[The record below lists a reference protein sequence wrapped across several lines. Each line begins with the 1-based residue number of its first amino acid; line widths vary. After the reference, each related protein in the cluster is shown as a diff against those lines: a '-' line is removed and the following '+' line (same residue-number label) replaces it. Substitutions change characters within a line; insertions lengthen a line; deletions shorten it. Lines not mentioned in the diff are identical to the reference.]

1 MGFFSWKTM
10 DTDKSISNNYS
21 SRGAFKVDMLD
32 DKGNVWTEPDYEG
45 YGVFGGKD
53 YYELLAEMNGV
64 VERDKVELQ
73 GEAYT
78 DYMRGEGISLAFK
91 DNGSGDHTKNVLY
104 PNLVEMAKGWRYD
117 PMGPESCES
126 QGFFYD
132 DESDEDEDEF
142 GWNVADINEY

>member
-10 DTDKSISNNYS
+10 DTDTSISNNYS
-21 SRGAFKVDMLD
+21 IKGVFKVDMLD

-45 YGVFGGKD
+45 YGRFGGKD

-64 VERDKVELQ
+64 TSDLK

-91 DNGSGDHTKNVLY
+91 DNGSGDYTFGVKY
-104 PNLVEMAKGWRYD
+104 PNLVEEAKGWRYNYY
-117 PMGPESCES
+117 GPESCPD
-126 QGFFYD
+126 QGYFYD
-132 DESDEDEDEF
+132 EEDLDGEEDYE
-142 GWNVADINEY
+142 N